1 MIISVSKGI
10 KNKYGTLNSLNALE
24 EWSILLS
31 CLAPWIALPLIA
43 YFNISQAV
51 EVLTTNTGFLL
62 LFALHLKYNVRQL
75 RNDYYQL
82 KLSEAKLQT
91 WNEALQV
98 EVDKRTSE
106 IERLSKEERFKI
118 KCKQFSLT
126 QREKEIALL
135 VLIGNTYKQ
144 VAEQLYITERTVAKH
159 IQNIFEKVNAS
170 NKTEMC
176 NKLGT

>member
-1 MIISVSKGI
+1 M
-10 KNKYGTLNSLNALE
+10 
-24 EWSILLS
+24 
-31 CLAPWIALPLIA
+31 
-43 YFNISQAV
+43 
-51 EVLTTNTGFLL
+51 
-62 LFALHLKYNVRQL
+62 
-75 RNDYYQL
+75 